1 MPSAEFG
8 REKDMSVHPEDGR
21 ECSDSLADYSFGSTG
36 LLEPLNKDTFS
47 RRLNSL
53 SQAVNTMEEFRQAL
67 VSQHP
72 RYGKRL
78 PDIP

>member
-1 MPSAEFG
+1 MPVNK
-8 REKDMSVHPEDGR
+8 KDSTER
-21 ECSDSLADYSFGSTG
+21 SDDHGADSWASPD
-36 LLEPLNKDTFS
+36 LLEPLCADTFA

-53 SQAVNTMEEFRQAL
+53 SQAVNTMDEFRQAL

-72 RYGKRL
+72 RYAKRL